1 MSSGAAPISPP
12 LSQPTDATPAT
23 PEAGIPLPAL
33 TATQG
38 AYIALSILVTF
49 LPAFLFCYGA
59 AKLSF
64 AKHQSY
70 GWSILA
76 FFFAFLYYPFYA
88 WFLNTP
94 SGVVGGR
101 R

>member
-1 MSSGAAPISPP
+1 MSSGAIPPP
-12 LSQPTDATPAT
+12 LPTAQPTDGTQPPAT
-23 PEAGIPLPAL
+23 GIPLPAI
-33 TATQG
+33 TAAQG
-38 AYIALSILVTF
+38 AYIALGILVTF
-49 LPAFLFCYGA
+49 LPAFLYCYGA

-76 FFFAFLYYPFYA
+76 FFFAVLYYPFYA
-88 WFLNTP
+88 WVLNTP